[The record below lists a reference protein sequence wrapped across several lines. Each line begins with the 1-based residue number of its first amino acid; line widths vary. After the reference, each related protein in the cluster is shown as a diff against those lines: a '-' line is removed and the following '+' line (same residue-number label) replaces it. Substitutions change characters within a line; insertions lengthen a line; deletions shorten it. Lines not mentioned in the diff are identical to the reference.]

1 MVRDWWRDTL
11 SALPMNHRQH
21 TNASTAAKGGL
32 PGIHTGRPS
41 IAGALPKGCEQRF
54 EPAPISEAEFLRLP
68 SAKGRCRYTGL
79 SRSGL
84 VSVAKA
90 AGAFISVRLPGR
102 IRGAV
107 CIDKAKLTAY
117 LRGEAANQEGGQP

>member
-1 MVRDWWRDTL
+1 MTT
-11 SALPMNHRQH
+11 HR
-21 TNASTAAKGGL
+21 TSNKSSTAAKGGL
-32 PGIHTGRPS
+32 PGIQTGRPS
-41 IAGALPKGCEQRF
+41 IAGGLPKGHEQRF
-54 EPAPISEAEFLRLP
+54 EPAPIAEAEFLRLP

-102 IRGAV
+102 VRGAV
-107 CIDKAKLTAY
+107 CIDKAKLTVF
-117 LRGEAANQEGGQP
+117 LKGGAGHE